1 MNQLP
6 RYAMLTALIGL
17 ACLIIGA
24 NTGCAPGGEGFA
36 IAANEPVEPYARRA
50 ACTAFC
56 AEHGGALVYTT
67 LEPGYLYCTC
77 AWPGDYPFGFE
88 PAVEVE

>member
-1 MNQLP
+1 
-6 RYAMLTALIGL
+6 MLTALIGL
-17 ACLIIGA
+17 ACLIIAA
-24 NTGCAPGGEGFA
+24 NTGCAGQSEGFSVVVSA
-36 IAANEPVEPYARRA
+36 PPPVEPYARRA